1 MGKLESKVKDALSEI
16 KSADPD
22 VRHDGLMKLK
32 DITVENK
39 GGECDIS
46 LLKDMIKLAAG
57 PFERTGEEWD
67 DPSLVL
73 LEFVVDYM
81 EERVARDL
89 TRHIAEFSEMGK
101 QCVLYHTSMHEH
113 DGAVRALIEM
123 YEILIPLNQAWFPHA
138 VLEQNGV
145 VSKAL
150 INHFYTRLDDKACRR
165 DLYRILANLHEE
177 KVFYQFKPEVIKPLI
192 HRHWEEAKAAYL
204 QYDRDYKTKHVHCS
218 WKDSYLH
225 IREELEN
232 FLKLM
237 DVYWGEEW
245 LPYLEEAKGWNDPI
259 VKTIAVTVSLK
270 RGIPVDQE
278 EVYWCATHVESAELF
293 HWRLII
299 ERIEH
304 HNPVKD
310 SRQSDVARTHLF
322 YYLLFDREESLY
334 AEEITILDQ
343 IDTFTAY
350 EEPVRYYLASYRDLS
365 GHVYPAWVGAFSL
378 EEGQDS
384 LFKWDDSTIL
394 EEPLE
399 SRNVEG
405 WKTAFMQE
413 RKERMEKEASEI
425 HYEAKT
431 KEGAVLIKGNS
442 LIVHSREGDRSIFL
456 KDIQTLTIEW
466 KKGGLFGLKK
476 IPMVA
481 VYEKGGGMF
490 MTYPESE
497 IDYEK
502 FAGAVH
508 EQTESL
514 EEPPFIE
521 FLEVG

>member
-123 YEILIPLNQAWFPHA
+123 YESLIPLNQAWFPHA

-245 LPYLEEAKGWNDPI
+245 LPYLEEAKGGMTPLSRRLPSRYPSSGASPLI
-259 VKTIAVTVSLK
+259 RK
-270 RGIPVDQE
+270 RSTGAPPMSSQRNYSTGGSSSIGSNITTRSRIPV
-278 EVYWCATHVESAELF
+278 
-293 HWRLII
+293 
-299 ERIEH
+299 
-304 HNPVKD
+304 NPMWPGP
-310 SRQSDVARTHLF
+310 T
-322 YYLLFDREESLY
+322 Y
-334 AEEITILDQ
+334 
-343 IDTFTAY
+343 
-350 EEPVRYYLASYRDLS
+350 
-365 GHVYPAWVGAFSL
+365 
-378 EEGQDS
+378 
-384 LFKWDDSTIL
+384 STICYL
-394 EEPLE
+394 TVKRASTRRK
-399 SRNVEG
+399 SRF
-405 WKTAFMQE
+405 W
-413 RKERMEKEASEI
+413 I
-425 HYEAKT
+425 
-431 KEGAVLIKGNS
+431 
-442 LIVHSREGDRSIFL
+442 RSIHSP
-456 KDIQTLTIEW
+456 LT
-466 KKGGLFGLKK
+466 KSRSD
-476 IPMVA
+476 
-481 VYEKGGGMF
+481 
-490 MTYPESE
+490 T
-497 IDYEK
+497 
-502 FAGAVH
+502 
-508 EQTESL
+508 T
-514 EEPPFIE
+514 
-521 FLEVG
+521 